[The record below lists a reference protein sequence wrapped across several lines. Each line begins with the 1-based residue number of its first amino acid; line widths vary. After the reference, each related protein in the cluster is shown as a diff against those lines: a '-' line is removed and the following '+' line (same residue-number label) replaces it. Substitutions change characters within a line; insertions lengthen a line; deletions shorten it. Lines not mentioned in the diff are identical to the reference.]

1 MNDFHHKKS
10 LGQHFLTDK
19 NIVQKI
25 VRIADVNSENYVWEV
40 GPGKGILTEELIET
54 GCKLTAFEIDEKLYP
69 ILEEEFSGKI
79 NLVKQDVLK
88 ANWNEFFPKD
98 KVTITA
104 NLPYQITSPFLFK
117 VASFADKFAK
127 IVIMVQKEV
136 AQRINAS
143 VGTKDYSILSI
154 KMQYYFDVSY
164 EFTVKPHLFFPR
176 PKVDSAVI
184 KLIPRTNKP
193 TIEDE
198 KFFWRIVEVAFR
210 NRRKMLRNN
219 LKEILNSDQIVK
231 LSEEFEITRRGETL
245 TEIEF
250 VELYDLVS
258 RIKKRSI
265 AETDKIN

>member
-1 MNDFHHKKS
+1 MNNFHHKKS

-25 VRIADVNSENYVWEV
+25 VRIADVGIEDYVWEV

-69 ILEEEFSGKI
+69 ILEEEFSDKI
-79 NLVKQDVLK
+79 HLVKQDILK
-88 ANWNEFFPKD
+88 ANWIDFFPEK
-98 KVTITA
+98 KVAITA

-117 VASFADKFAK
+117 VASFADKFSR

-136 AQRINAS
+136 AQRINAK
-143 VGTKDYSILSI
+143 VGTKDYSILSL

-184 KLIPRTNKP
+184 KLIPREDKP
-193 TIEDE
+193 HINNE
-198 KFFWRIVEVAFR
+198 KLFWRIVELAFR

-219 LKEILNSDQIVK
+219 LKEILNAEQLAN
-231 LSEEFEITRRGETL
+231 LSEEFEITRRGEAL
-245 TEIEF
+245 TESEF
-250 VELYDLVS
+250 VELY
-258 RIKKRSI
+258 
-265 AETDKIN
+265 EKIEDFKD